1 MGIIHFQSGDRFN
14 CPVEIFQFVFSDW
27 SVADKVTGGKWNV
40 KKHNNIVSGGMK
52 GFWAKFTLI
61 YPLEFKDG
69 EGTFK
74 YYVTLGGKLIHGSG
88 MLEIK
93 YSVIDEN
100 ITYNASKINLE
111 VKGFIPNLLLKY
123 LYTRTLQKLT
133 DILVNDQ
140 LEACEIIAKDSQ
152 TIMKLL
158 SNEQKN
164 ELNKCLE
171 KMRKGDT
178 IESTLE
184 IIPHNSK
191 CSLEFVTSIPKYH
204 RVREDVEIKET
215 YPEFLE
221 KFNNLI
227 ERGNTYYTISR
238 STEFS
243 EKIEDASRDFNE
255 KIKNLGN
262 ALYNEYISNTK
273 IGSELNSMFD
283 YPKKSNFSVRIEAAG
298 YGSLLPWELLH
309 DGDDFLCLK
318 SSTYRAKLGQYKS
331 AENELGIKG
340 VLVVA
345 TNPLNDLPNVEHEG
359 KVILNS
365 IKNISGIKTNLLSG
379 DDASK
384 GNVIREIETGAYQ
397 VLHYSGHS
405 KFEERAPGSSYLLLE
420 DGKHLMADELARL
433 SRENDLKL
441 VFLNSCSSGAS
452 ATENDLFN
460 TRGLAS
466 AFVKT
471 GVPYVIGMKWRISDE
486 GATLLS
492 KEFYRTYI
500 LTEDPIYALR
510 RSRKHAGEETEW
522 KDPAW
527 ASPVIYAA

>member
-1 MGIIHFQSGDRFN
+1 M
-14 CPVEIFQFVFSDW
+14 CK
-27 SVADKVTGGKWNV
+27 A
-40 KKHNNIVSGGMK
+40 GGMK

-204 RVREDVEIKET
+204 RVREDVEIK
-215 YPEFLE
+215 
-221 KFNNLI
+221 
-227 ERGNTYYTISR
+227 
-238 STEFS
+238 
-243 EKIEDASRDFNE
+243 
-255 KIKNLGN
+255 
-262 ALYNEYISNTK
+262 
-273 IGSELNSMFD
+273 
-283 YPKKSNFSVRIEAAG
+283 
-298 YGSLLPWELLH
+298 
-309 DGDDFLCLK
+309 
-318 SSTYRAKLGQYKS
+318 
-331 AENELGIKG
+331 
-340 VLVVA
+340 
-345 TNPLNDLPNVEHEG
+345 
-359 KVILNS
+359 
-365 IKNISGIKTNLLSG
+365 
-379 DDASK
+379 
-384 GNVIREIETGAYQ
+384 
-397 VLHYSGHS
+397 
-405 KFEERAPGSSYLLLE
+405 
-420 DGKHLMADELARL
+420 
-433 SRENDLKL
+433 
-441 VFLNSCSSGAS
+441 
-452 ATENDLFN
+452 
-460 TRGLAS
+460 
-466 AFVKT
+466 
-471 GVPYVIGMKWRISDE
+471 
-486 GATLLS
+486 
-492 KEFYRTYI
+492 
-500 LTEDPIYALR
+500 
-510 RSRKHAGEETEW
+510 
-522 KDPAW
+522 
-527 ASPVIYAA
+527 